1 MQKNLFIRG
10 GINIFLLIPLWFW
23 DCDTTAL
30 TFGLVSLNISD
41 ESSFMSHK
49 TSALRVSVPRAI
61 VILT

>member
-30 TFGLVSLNISD
+30 TFGLVSLNIND
-41 ESSFMSHK
+41 DSSFMSHK
-49 TSALRVSVPRAI
+49 TSA
-61 VILT
+61 

>member
-30 TFGLVSLNISD
+30 TFGLVSLNIND
-41 ESSFMSHK
+41 DSSFMSHK
-49 TSALRVSVPRAI
+49 TSSLRVSVPRAI